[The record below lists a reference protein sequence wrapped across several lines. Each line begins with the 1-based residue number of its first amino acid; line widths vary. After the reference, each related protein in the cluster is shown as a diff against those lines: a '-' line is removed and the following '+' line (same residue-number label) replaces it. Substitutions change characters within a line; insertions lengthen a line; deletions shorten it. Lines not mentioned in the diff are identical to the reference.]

1 MLMIVFFSAYNKN
14 EEEYISSS
22 ILIDLLTNHNY
33 HIPPEV
39 IRGVE
44 KPSKDTHFDGRS
56 VRTEC
61 LNNLHYSYNVSYN
74 YYHCK

>member
-14 EEEYISSS
+14 EEEYISSRWSS

-44 KPSKDTHFDGRS
+44 KTIKGHAF
-56 VRTEC
+56 
-61 LNNLHYSYNVSYN
+61 
-74 YYHCK
+74 